1 MCILRHF
8 CVENVRNAR
17 EGGNVSVRTQIMC
30 GHDHNS
36 LNKTSRQ
43 NIILYKTA
51 MKTFT
56 FFNVERFLDI

>member
-1 MCILRHF
+1 M
-8 CVENVRNAR
+8 RNAR